1 MRIARFTRVLLL
13 AGLAAGL
20 APTAVGAQG
29 VTVKSSTSIKAGGA
43 LGMVFRMAGTS
54 NNLTTTY
61 VTGHKMRTDSKDNS
75 TIVDVDGG
83 RFTTIDHKQKT
94 YSTVTFEE
102 MAAAMRS
109 AQENMKAERAKD
121 ARKAEEQ
128 KPSDVEWQA
137 DVSTEHTG
145 QHQRI
150 AGYDAQQLLVTVTV
164 TAHEKGKPVPPN
176 QGALVALMDIWT
188 SSDAPNAAAMEEF
201 SRAYAQRMKT
211 EFSSQMKGL
220 EAAFSS
226 DPRMK
231 TALEATAKEMAKVKG
246 VALKST
252 TSMIAVPDGM
262 KFNRQ
267 LALGA
272 SDKADAEAKADEAK
286 PKPKGGFFGKLK
298 AAAEQA
304 EQQSQAKDNNAPA
317 TQTTV
322 LAFTSEVQD
331 IQKGVPADAFS
342 VPAGYREVK
351 NDVNKAR

>member
-1 MRIARFTRVLLL
+1 MRSVRPLSVLLL
-13 AGLAAGL
+13 AGFAAAL
-20 APTAVGAQG
+20 VPAVLTAQG
-29 VTVKSSTSIKAGGA
+29 VTVKSSSSIKGSGA
-43 LGMVFRMAGTS
+43 LGMVFRMAGGGS
-54 NNLTTTY
+54 NMTATY
-61 VTGHKMRTDSKDNS
+61 VAGHKMRTDAKDRS
-75 TIVDVDGG
+75 TIIDVDGG
-83 RFTTIDHKQKT
+83 RITNIDQKQKT
-94 YSTVTFEE
+94 YSTATFEE
-102 MAAAMRS
+102 MAAAMEA

-121 ARKAEEQ
+121 ARKAENQ

-137 DVSTEHTG
+137 DVSAEHTG
-145 QHQRI
+145 EHQRI
-150 AGYDAQQLLVTVTV
+150 AGYDAQQMLVTVTV
-164 TAHEKGKPVPPN
+164 TAHEKGKPAPPN
-176 QGALVALMDIWT
+176 QGALVAFMDIWT

-201 SRAYAQRMKT
+201 GRAYARRMKT

-220 EAAFSS
+220 EAAFSA

-231 TALEATAKEMAKVKG
+231 TALEGTAKEMAKVKG

-252 TSMIAVPDGM
+252 TSMIVVPEGM

-304 EQQSQAKDNNAPA
+304 EQSQSKNANAPA
-317 TQTTV
+317 AQGT
-322 LAFTSEVQD
+322 LLSFTSEVQD

-351 NDVNKAR
+351 SDLNKTH